1 MRGLALNTAIVGG
14 AFVLSRVL
22 GLVREAVI
30 AVRFGTSPQYDAY
43 LVAFGVPDTLFLL
56 IIGGAVG
63 SAFIPVF
70 TGLMGKGRDREA
82 WQLAS
87 TLINASVVLFC
98 FLYEKFLSAFSQS
111 SKQNFFSLPGA
122 GESAGLAYIWELSR

>member
-22 GLVREAVI
+22 VLVGEAVI

-87 TLINASVVLFC
+87 TLINASVVL
-98 FLYEKFLSAFSQS
+98 LSLGGIVMRIAAPELVSWIFA
-111 SKQNFFSLPGA
+111 PGRQP
-122 GESAGLAYIWELSR
+122 GQG

>member
-1 MRGLALNTAIVGG
+1 MKTGIETDIEAGELSPVEQEMAAPARSGVGRRLALNTAIVGG

-30 AVRFGTSPQYDAY
+30 AGRFGTSSQYDAY
-43 LVAFGVPDTLFLL
+43 VVAFRVPDTLFLL
-56 IIGGAVG
+56 IVGGAVG

-70 TGLMGKGRDREA
+70 TELMGEKRERDA

-87 TLINASVVLFC
+87 TLI
-98 FLYEKFLSAFSQS
+98 
-111 SKQNFFSLPGA
+111 
-122 GESAGLAYIWELSR
+122 